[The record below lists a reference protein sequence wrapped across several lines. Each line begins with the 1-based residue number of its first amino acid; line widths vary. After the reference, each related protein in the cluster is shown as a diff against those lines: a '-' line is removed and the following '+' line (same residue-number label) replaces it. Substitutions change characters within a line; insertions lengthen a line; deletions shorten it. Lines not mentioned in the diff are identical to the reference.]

1 MNEAPA
7 SGQPVIAE
15 DDVDAGDGNDVED
28 DDATAEAGAEE
39 TPHNSP
45 AMTTAPAAHQDEP
58 PTPAPSELL
67 TNLPADAA
75 PEAAAPTVPTPPRD
89 EPRPHDPADHADPGP
104 VDR

>member
-28 DDATAEAGAEE
+28 DDATAEAGDEE
-39 TPHNSP
+39 TPRNSR
-45 AMTTAPAAHQDEP
+45 AVTTAPAAPQDEP
-58 PTPAPSELL
+58 PTAAPSEQL
-67 TNLPADAA
+67 TNRPADTA
-75 PEAAAPTVPTPPRD
+75 PEAATPTGPTPPRD
-89 EPRPHDPADHADPGP
+89 EPVPHDPIDRADPGP